1 MNKQTHAYVYAAAAV
16 LLWSTVASA
25 FKLTLQFMRPIEMLL
40 YSSFVSAAVLLSIL
54 IGQKRL
60 SQLRLW
66 SLHDFLRSALF
77 GLLNPFLYYFVLFKA
92 YALLP
97 AQEAQ
102 SLNFI
107 WPIVL
112 VLFSMIFLKQQ
123 IALKSVLAMAISFI
137 GVLIIATR
145 GNLLDLEFTNT
156 PGVLL
161 ALGSAFIWALY
172 WIGNL
177 KDSCDPIARLF
188 MNFVF
193 GCVFVTGYVWLFKD
207 IQMPSPQGLWGCL
220 YIGLFEMGLT
230 FILWLKALQLSQT
243 TDTVSG
249 LIYVS
254 PFLSLVFIHFAVG
267 EPIFPSTLVGLAL
280 IVAGI
285 IAQHGQRFTRSSPS

>member
-40 YSSFVSAAVLLSIL
+40 YSSFVSAAVLLAIL
-54 IGQKRL
+54 IGQKKL

-66 SLHDFLRSALF
+66 SAHDFLRSALF

-123 IALKSVLAMAISFI
+123 IALKSVMAMTISFI
-137 GVLIIATR
+137 GVLFVATR
-145 GNLLDLEFTNT
+145 GNILDLEFTHT

-193 GCVFVTGYVWLFKD
+193 GCMFVTGYVWLFEP
-207 IQMPSPQGLWGCL
+207 IQMPSQQGLWGCL

-267 EPIFPSTLVGLAL
+267 EQIFPSTIVGLVL
-280 IVAGI
+280 IIAGI
-285 IAQHGQRFTRSSPS
+285 IAQHGQRLTRLRG

>member
-40 YSSFVSAAVLLSIL
+40 YSSFVSAAVLLAIL
-54 IGQKRL
+54 IGQKKL

-66 SLHDFLRSALF
+66 SAHDFLRSALF

-123 IALKSVLAMAISFI
+123 IALKSVMAMTISFI
-137 GVLIIATR
+137 GVLFVATR
-145 GNLLDLEFTNT
+145 GNILDLEFTHT

-193 GCVFVTGYVWLFKD
+193 GCMFVTGYVWLFEP
-207 IQMPSPQGLWGCL
+207 IQMPSQQGLWGCL

-267 EPIFPSTLVGLAL
+267 EPIFPSTIVGLVL
-280 IVAGI
+280 IIAGI
-285 IAQHGQRFTRSSPS
+285 IAQHGQRLTRLRG

>member
-1 MNKQTHAYVYAAAAV
+1 MNKQAHAYVYAAAAV

-40 YSSFVSAAVLLSIL
+40 YSSFVSAAVLFAIL

-60 SQLRLW
+60 SQLRFW
-66 SLHDFLRSALF
+66 SPHDFLRSALF

-123 IALKSVLAMAISFI
+123 IALKSIMAMTISFI

-193 GCVFVTGYVWLFKD
+193 GCVFVTGYVLLFEP
-207 IQMPSPQGLWGCL
+207 IQMPSVQGLWGCL
-220 YIGLFEMGLT
+220 YIGLFEMSLT

-254 PFLSLVFIHFAVG
+254 PFLSLVFIHFTVG
-267 EPIFPSTLVGLAL
+267 EPIFPSTIVGLVL
-280 IVAGI
+280 IIAGI
-285 IAQHGQRFTRSSPS
+285 IAQHGLGQQRDK